1 MFLVMLWSIDGFT
14 GPFISPTCM
23 SAHKEISCAGIRS
36 LINQNGRMLS
46 GFGIGG

>member
-1 MFLVMLWSIDGFT
+1 MFLAMLHSIHGFT
-14 GPFISPTCM
+14 GHFISTTCM
-23 SAHKEISCAGIRS
+23 SAYKEISCAGIRS